1 MPPSRQRGQASILA
15 AFTLLVIGS
24 LAGVILSVSYRHAG
38 EIRSSVSE
46 HRAFFAAQ
54 AAANHALANLAQDES
69 DAVGSAEEPLAC
81 DGAEYW
87 FSMEEVASG
96 SWLVRASGRAGLS
109 ERVLEVEL
117 ERLEGGPFFHGV
129 FAGNS
134 SGDPTYEL
142 KLNGTGG
149 QNDEIDGSVYSGGDL
164 AVTEDAKVSGS
175 MRAAGSVT
183 GGDLEQQE
191 AGRRE
196 PIPDL
201 AGMHYEATAEIQVAK
216 EFDAATYAADDLGGS
231 AWQLPEE
238 NPAHIFRKNP
248 SDRLDGSGATA
259 KDDYYLED
267 PYETIRLDSGWD
279 GSDATRLSLSGTG
292 GEPGTSSNHKVF
304 FVDGNLWLH
313 NKKTYSFEF
322 GTDGAGLAVTFVV
335 KGNIYFADNLF
346 QEDEDKDGVAFIAL
360 RDPDVADSGNI
371 YFGDPTYGTL
381 RRMHAYMYAEND
393 FHDTNLNSAS
403 SSVVELVGNMTAGNQ
418 VKIQRDYVK
427 VSRRGTTTTH
437 TKLSIDFDERV
448 ANGELVL
455 PGLPDGGAAEGG
467 GFTIVSWREVGS

>member
-1 MPPSRQRGQASILA
+1 MASARRRGQASILA

-38 EIRSSVSE
+38 EIRASVSE
-46 HRAFFAAQ
+46 GRAFCAAQ
-54 AAANHALANLAQDES
+54 AAANHALANLAQGDS
-69 DAVGSAEEPLAC
+69 AALGSSEAPLTC

-87 FSMEEVASG
+87 FEFEERASG
-96 SWLVRASGRAGLS
+96 DWLVRAFGRAGLA
-109 ERVLEVEL
+109 ERVLEVEA
-117 ERLEGGPFFHGV
+117 EVLEGGPFFHGV

-134 SGDPTYEL
+134 SGDPAYEL

-149 QNDEIDGSVYSGGDL
+149 QADEIDGSVYSGGDL
-164 AVTEDAKVSGS
+164 RVTQDAKVTGTLQ
-175 MRAAGSVT
+175 AAGAVS
-183 GGDLEQQE
+183 GGDSEQQE
-191 AGRRE
+191 AGQRE

-201 AGMHYEATAEIQVAK
+201 AGMHYEATAEVQVAK
-216 EFDAATYAADDLGGS
+216 EFEAATYLADDLGGS
-231 AWQLPEE
+231 AWQLAEE

-248 SDRLDGSGATA
+248 SDRLDGSSSTE

-267 PYETIRLDSGWD
+267 PYEKIQLDSGWD

-292 GEPGTSSNHKVF
+292 SEPGTSSNHKVF

-313 NKKTYSFEF
+313 NKQTYSFEF

-346 QEDEDKDGVAFIAL
+346 QEDEAKDGVAFIAL

-393 FHDTNLNSAS
+393 FYDTNLS
-403 SSVVELVGNMTAGNQ
+403 SSSSSIVELVGNMTAGNQ

-427 VSRRGTTTTH
+427 TTRRGTTTTH
-437 TKLSIDFDERV
+437 TKLRIDFDERV
-448 ANGELVL
+448 ADGELDL
-455 PGLPDGGAAEGG
+455 PGLPDAGAAEEGG
-467 GFTIVSWREVGS
+467 LTVVSWREVGS